1 MRSAGVTASLA
12 TLLALLVSAPAW
24 GQNDLQPMFYSCLSA
39 TGAEVVLPSDPSY
52 STASKQANG
61 LYDNLLPLAIVYA
74 STVEDVQQV
83 VKCAK
88 QYSVH
93 LIPRSGGHSVMGLS
107 VRQGAVTLD
116 VSRMHAVTV
125 SPDATTATVQA
136 GAFIGQVYYAA
147 ATSSGGTKG
156 YPGGVCPNVGV
167 GGHLPGGGIGYLTRS
182 YGFACDHI
190 LALKMVSATGEVVVA
205 DDTQNQDLLWA
216 ACGSGGGSL
225 GVTVE
230 YTVQLVDVPQ
240 NVTVWSAF
248 ASMNDAAAIAEY
260 YQSWAPQLPHEM
272 GTFLNLIQKQVIHS
286 GLYLGPAD
294 EASRILE
301 ESNIMEL
308 ADWLPGSFIPRE
320 MPWIQAVALLSNDP
334 YYSKNFSNMAT
345 RDHPEGALPF
355 ASKSKSYNVFS
366 PLPEDALDAL
376 VHFANYTPGGWVA
389 FQAWGGRMAEIPA
402 NATAFPW
409 RNAIMN
415 IFYSTSWVPG
425 QASAATISSAL
436 TYLTQAQEVLSPYIP
451 YQASYLN
458 YLDTDL
464 ASWPTAYWG
473 DNAPRLQEVKRQYDP
488 TDFFSNELVLTTTQS
503 LT

>member
-1 MRSAGVTASLA
+1 MVGGEGVEGRTTSS
-12 TLLALLVSAPAW
+12 VS
-24 GQNDLQPMFYSCLSA
+24 G
-39 TGAEVVLPSDPSY
+39 E
-52 STASKQANG
+52 QANG

-74 STVEDVQQV
+74 STVEDVQQA

-93 LIPRSGGHSVMGLS
+93 LIPRSAGHSVMGLS

-125 SPDATTATVQA
+125 GPYASTVTVQA

-147 ATSSGGTKG
+147 ATSSGGFMG

-167 GGHLPGGGIGYLTRS
+167 GGHLPGGGIGYLTRM

-190 LALKMVSATGEVVVA
+190 LAVKMVAASGELVVA
-205 DDTQNQDLLWA
+205 DNTQNQDLLWA

-230 YTVQLVDVPQ
+230 YTVRLVGVPQ
-240 NVTVWSAF
+240 NVTIWSAT
-248 ASMNDAAAIAEY
+248 AGMNDAAAIAEF

-272 GTFLNLIQKQVIHS
+272 TTYLNLRQQVLLS
-286 GLYLGPAD
+286 GMYLGPTD
-294 EASRILE
+294 EASRILK
-301 ESNIMEL
+301 ESNVMEL
-308 ADWLPGSFIPRE
+308 ADWLPNSFIPRE

-334 YYSKNFSNMAT
+334 FYTKNISNMAT
-345 RDHPEGALPF
+345 RYHPPAQMTL

-389 FQAWGGRMAEIPA
+389 MQAWGGRMAEIPA

-425 QASAATISSAL
+425 QASPATISSAL
-436 TYLTQAQEVLSPYIP
+436 TYLTETQNVLSPYIP

-488 TDFFSNELVLTTTQS
+488 TNFFSNELVLTTTQS